1 MAGYNTIRGLR
12 VKYLSADPAG
22 AEDGQVWYNST
33 TGNLRVDGILGT
45 ASWASSGNMS
55 TARAHIGGAGSE
67 SSGLAFGGE
76 GAPTGNTNST
86 EQYNGSAWTGGGNY
100 PSEDESIM
108 ACGLT
113 ESTTLAF
120 GGINN
125 ASPGSRQT
133 TSVLYNGTAWTA
145 TNSLPTAKRAG
156 QGFGVSTAAVCMGG
170 DSSPTAGGNTVEE
183 WDGTNWGAVPTAPFT
198 KGNMGG
204 GTGTLTAGL
213 VFGGADP
220 SNTAATYEYDGTNWT
235 AGGSMGTAR
244 NTVNG
249 FGGPAGQTASICA
262 GGDAPPFTAAT
273 EVYNG
278 TSWAATA
285 SLATARS
292 GSANG
297 IGVNTTAGVQAGGY
311 TGSYTVATEEFT
323 GATTQIENITTS

>member
-125 ASPGSRQT
+125 ASPGVRQA

-220 SNTAATYEYDGTNWT
+220 SNTAATFEYDGTNWT

-285 SLATARS
+285 SLATARQ

-297 IGVNTTAGVQAGGY
+297 IGATTAAGIQAGGS

-323 GATTQIENITTS
+323 KADTTKTFTTS

>member
-1 MAGYNTIRGLR
+1 MSTFKNIRGQLI
-12 VKYLSADPAG
+12 KSLSSDPSPIANG
-22 AEDGQVWYNST
+22 DIWYNST
-33 TGNLRVDGILGT
+33 SQTLKGVQQVI
-45 ASWASSGNMS
+45 AWASSGNMS
-55 TARAHIGGAGSE
+55 AARTQIGGAGSE

-76 GAPTGNTNST
+76 AASNTNST
-86 EQYNGSAWTGGGNY
+86 EEYNGSAWTGGGNY
-100 PSEDESIM
+100 PSQDESIM

-125 ASPGSRQT
+125 ASPGVRQA

-311 TGSYTVATEEFT
+311 TGSYTTATEEFT
-323 GATTQIENITTS
+323 TAATTKTFTTS

>member
-125 ASPGSRQT
+125 ASPGVRQA

-323 GATTQIENITTS
+323 TAAATKTLTSS

>member
-55 TARAHIGGAGSE
+55 AARTQIGGAGSE

-76 GAPTGNTNST
+76 AASNTNST
-86 EQYNGSAWTGGGNY
+86 EEYNGSAWTGGGNY
-100 PSEDESIM
+100 PSQDESIM

-125 ASPGSRQT
+125 ASPGSRQA

-170 DSSPTAGGNTVEE
+170 DSSPSAGGNTVEE
-183 WDGTNWGAVPTAPFT
+183 WDGTNWAAVPNAPFT

-213 VFGGADP
+213 VFGGSAP
-220 SNTAATYEYDGTNWT
+220 SNTATTYEYDGTNWT

-244 NTVNG
+244 VLVNG

-262 GGDAPPFTAAT
+262 GGAAPSLSAAT
-273 EVYNG
+273 ELYNG
-278 TSWAATA
+278 TSWSGTA

-311 TGSYTVATEEFT
+311 TGSYTLATEEFT
-323 GATTQIENITTS
+323 GATTVIKNISTS

>member
-12 VKYLSADPAG
+12 VKYLSADPATS
-22 AEDGQVWYNST
+22 EDGQVWYNST
-33 TGNLRVDGILGT
+33 TGNLRVDGIALAG
-45 ASWASSGNMS
+45 SWASSGSMAN
-55 TARAHIGGAGSE
+55 AREHIGGAGSE

-76 GAPTGNTNST
+76 AVSNTNST
-86 EQYNGSAWTGGGNY
+86 EEYNGSNWTAGGTY
-100 PSEDESIM
+100 PSQDESIM

-125 ASPGSRQT
+125 ASPGVRQA

-170 DSSPTAGGNTVEE
+170 DSSPTAGGDTVEE
-183 WDGTNWGAVPTAPFT
+183 WDGTNWAAVPTAPFT

-220 SNTAATYEYDGTNWT
+220 STTGTTYEYDGTNWT
-235 AGGSMGTAR
+235 AGGTMSTAR
-244 NTVNG
+244 NQVNG

-262 GGDAPPFTAAT
+262 GGNSGSVSAAT
-273 EVYNG
+273 ELYNG
-278 TSWAATA
+278 TSWAATG
-285 SLATARS
+285 SLATARQ

-297 IGVNTTAGVQAGGY
+297 IGVNTTAGVQAGGS
-311 TGSYTVATEEFT
+311 TGSYTTATEEFT
-323 GATTQIENITTS
+323 GATTITQSITTS